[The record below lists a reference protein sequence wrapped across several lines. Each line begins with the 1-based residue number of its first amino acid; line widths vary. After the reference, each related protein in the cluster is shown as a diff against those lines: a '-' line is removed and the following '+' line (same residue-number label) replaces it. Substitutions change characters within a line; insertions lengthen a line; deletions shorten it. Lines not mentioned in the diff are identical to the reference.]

1 MKMMKH
7 IQTWLLITLLALS
20 ANGVVNAKAVSGHQN
35 LSSDLHQSQTVL
47 NTLLHQGLEQVSTM
61 LTSESPLATK
71 SAGQRLADKAQSLP
85 ASQRPNTVAVI
96 KHKDG
101 TVTVGRNQ
109 GGVQNTE
116 VQSALSKA
124 PSNCFGGQCAEINAL
139 ARARNKG
146 RSLKG
151 ATIDVR
157 NVRGSGSTSGLHG
170 SVKQPCNTCSDVLG
184 QFGVKGS

>member
-71 SAGQRLADKAQSLP
+71 GGTYVLKDADGVVKRTGKSNNLD
-85 ASQRPNTVAVI
+85 RRRGE
-96 KHKDG
+96 H
-101 TVTVGRNQ
+101 GRNSDTKDLEFEVDRRSDCCNAQ
-109 GGVQNTE
+109 RGREQIIYDNNPQAKSVNGGLNKRRPVSPTNRKRDIYK
-116 VQSALSKA
+116 KA
-124 PSNCFGGQCAEINAL
+124 GEKL
-139 ARARNKG
+139 
-146 RSLKG
+146 
-151 ATIDVR
+151 
-157 NVRGSGSTSGLHG
+157 
-170 SVKQPCNTCSDVLG
+170 
-184 QFGVKGS
+184 